1 MDLTNASLGPGGTNK
16 RKAPEGGSDDP
27 SALTCTS
34 DHTDTMIW
42 LQTILGDAS
51 YAQARAQLL
60 AANAGAI
67 DGEVL
72 FSLENSAELKYVLV
86 GRVWAVCARFEAS
99 NCGSPEESLM
109 SWGSWGLMPCL
120 TSLPVHA

>member
-1 MDLTNASLGPGGTNK
+1 MNLTNASLGP
-16 RKAPEGGSDDP
+16 GGSDDP

-34 DHTDTMIW
+34 DHSDTMGW

-51 YAQARAQLL
+51 YVQAKAQLL

>member
-1 MDLTNASLGPGGTNK
+1 MTTPQRSH
-16 RKAPEGGSDDP
+16 AP
-27 SALTCTS
+27 A
-34 DHTDTMIW
+34 W

-51 YAQARAQLL
+51 YAQAKAQLL

-86 GRVWAVCARFEAS
+86 GRLWHVLKPQIA
-99 NCGSPEESLM
+99 
-109 SWGSWGLMPCL
+109 GLQRVL
-120 TSLPVHA
+120 S